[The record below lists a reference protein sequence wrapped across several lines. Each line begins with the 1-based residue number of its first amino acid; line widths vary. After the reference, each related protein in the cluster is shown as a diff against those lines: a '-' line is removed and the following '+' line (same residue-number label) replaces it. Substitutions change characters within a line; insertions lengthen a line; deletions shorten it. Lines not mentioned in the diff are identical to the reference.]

1 MYTNLLLLKGRHDVA
16 VSLCKKAVHELERTS
31 GRFHPERANM
41 INVMVVIYRLGIMD
55 YQNKQCILIREQG
68 KLKESLKLLQE
79 VLEIREKVNGPTH
92 QTV

>member
-1 MYTNLLLLKGRHDVA
+1 
-16 VSLCKKAVHELERTS
+16 
-31 GRFHPERANM
+31 
-41 INVMVVIYRLGIMD
+41 MD

-92 QTV
+92 QTVRIHVHVS

>member
-1 MYTNLLLLKGRHDVA
+1 
-16 VSLCKKAVHELERTS
+16 
-31 GRFHPERANM
+31 
-41 INVMVVIYRLGIMD
+41 MD